1 MSNGVERRTAQS
13 LMDQGRVLI
22 DATDDEM
29 RRRAVALMAAGQ
41 LNCTFCRRPIVDE
54 TFATRRLLFGPRLVL
69 AANLHPAC
77 EESFMTDVQSRA
89 AARR

>member
-1 MSNGVERRTAQS
+1 MAQS

-22 DATDDEM
+22 DATEDEM
-29 RRRAVALMAAGQ
+29 RRRAEALMAAGQ

-54 TFATRRLLFGPRLVL
+54 AFATRRLLFGPRLVL

-77 EESFMTDVQSRA
+77 EESFLAEVQNRA
-89 AARR
+89 VGGR